1 MPPDRA
7 CLAVIGCTG
16 CRAAPR
22 RALHSTCSRSKLSL
36 QFSAVQPLLSPA
48 RIVKFLQQ
56 STYNC
61 FTVSPSALQQH
72 FRRTRQLSHS
82 FKQAL
87 MSWKILNY
95 HFYFYFCQLRSS
107 KFAPQAS
114 RTFPTPWLIWG
125 KNTNIHRWKAYY
137 NALKMWVSEV
147 GAGEGAGGT
156 GDKLACAGAGASE
169 ITPAPTSHMH
179 IFRAL

>member
-1 MPPDRA
+1 MIKNVFGENLVLLRQLYLPPERD
-7 CLAVIGCTG
+7 CLAVIGWTG

-22 RALHSTCSRSKLSL
+22 RALHPTCSRAKLSL
-36 QFSAVQPLLSPA
+36 QFSAVQPLLGPA

-87 MSWKILNY
+87 MSWKIINY
-95 HFYFYFCQLRSS
+95 YFYFCPQPQSS
-107 KFAPQAS
+107 KFAPNAKSNQLNMAS
-114 RTFPTPWLIWG
+114 RTFPCTWIY
-125 KNTNIHRWKAYY
+125 HSSY
-137 NALKMWVSEV
+137 
-147 GAGEGAGGT
+147 
-156 GDKLACAGAGASE
+156 
-169 ITPAPTSHMH
+169 
-179 IFRAL
+179 